1 MFFNA
6 RFYFNDIIQL
16 VILMKAVGII
26 AEYNP
31 FHNGHIYQIQEI
43 QKRFPGYPIIVV
55 MSGNFTERGDPAI
68 VNKWHRTKIALQNG
82 VDLTVELPF
91 PFATASA
98 DLFAHGAIAI
108 LKELQISHLVFG
120 SESNNLENLQK
131 VAKIQI
137 HNEQFE
143 QKIKSMM
150 KTGLS
155 YPKVLA
161 NVIEE
166 MTGLQITNPND
177 ILAISYIKEIL
188 LQQSNIIPVPIKRTN
203 SYHSKILSDN
213 HIASATSIRHAI
225 ENKIDVNSFIPIG
238 SLNNCT
244 LHLKEEYFN
253 YLKYQIYASWNS
265 LESFHGMDK
274 NLVKKIKKEIANVKT
289 IDELIQKIKTKNYT
303 YQRLSRTLLYI
314 LCGYKK
320 ELAKQFQDPSYIRIL
335 GFTDKGKNY
344 LHLIKKNVS
353 LPILSHYKD
362 TNNAMLTFE
371 SQVSNIYQI
380 NKSVQKQEYQEKPI
394 YIKEIL

>member
-1 MFFNA
+1 
-6 RFYFNDIIQL
+6 
-16 VILMKAVGII
+16 MKAIGII

-43 QKRFPGYPIIVV
+43 KKRFPEYPIIVV
-55 MSGNFTERGDPAI
+55 MSGNFTERGEPAI
-68 VNKWHRTKIALQNG
+68 VNKWQRTKIALQNG
-82 VDLTVELPF
+82 IDLIIELPF

-108 LKELQISHLVFG
+108 LKELQVSHLVFG
-120 SESNNLENLQK
+120 SESNNLEYLQK
-131 VAKIQI
+131 AAKIQI
-137 HNEQFE
+137 HNVEFE
-143 QKIKSMM
+143 QKVKDMI
-150 KTGLS
+150 KTGLP

-161 NVIEE
+161 NVIKE

-203 SYHSKILSDN
+203 SYHSKTLGDN
-213 HIASATSIRHAI
+213 NIASATSIRHAI
-225 ENKIDVNSFIPIG
+225 ENKIDINLFIPIG

-244 LHLKEEYFN
+244 LHSKQEYFN

-265 LESFHGMDK
+265 LESFHGMDR
-274 NLVKKIKKEIANVKT
+274 NLVKKIKKEISSVET
-289 IDELIQKIKTKNYT
+289 IDELIQKIKSKNYT

-320 ELAKQFQDPSYIRIL
+320 ELAKQFQDPTYIRIL
-335 GFTDKGKNY
+335 GFNEKGKNY

-362 TNNAMLTFE
+362 IDNTMLALE

-380 NKSVQKQEYQEKPI
+380 NKSKPKQEYQEKPI
-394 YIKEIL
+394 YIKE